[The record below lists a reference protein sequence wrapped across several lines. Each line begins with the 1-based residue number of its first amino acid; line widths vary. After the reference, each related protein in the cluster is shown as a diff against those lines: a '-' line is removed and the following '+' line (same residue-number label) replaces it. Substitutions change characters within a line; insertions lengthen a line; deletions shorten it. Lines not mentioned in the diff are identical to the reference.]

1 MIMVSSVKIKNALE
15 EVRIMTGGMKSWGGD
30 DVDCYSRKA
39 GGRTGYYMTPASDG
53 HEPPGTWTGQGAAD
67 LGLRGLVDPAVMKAL
82 YERGI
87 APDGRRIGRSRAVY
101 TGNAGRQDELAE
113 RIDAAIDAEIA
124 ARGPFMTAE
133 RRDTI
138 ERGGRAKVRNS
149 VLAWG
154 FTWSGSKSISLTHA
168 GLLAPGQQAQ
178 ERGDQPAAAGD
189 QRQGEPVG

>member
-15 EVRIMTGGMKSWGGD
+15 EVRIMTGRLKIIAVH
-30 DVDCYSRKA
+30 DVDYYLRKA
-39 GGRTGYYMTPASDG
+39 GGRTDYYLTPASDG
-53 HEPPGTWTGQGAAD
+53 HEPPGVWLGQGARD

-87 APDGRRIGRSRAVY
+87 APDGRWIGRSRAVY

-133 RRDTI
+133 RRETLQ
-138 ERGGRAKVRNS
+138 RAARAQRRSSAPAGRITR
-149 VLAWG
+149 
-154 FTWSGSKSISLTHA
+154 SG
-168 GLLAPGQQAQ
+168 
-178 ERGDQPAAAGD
+178 R
-189 QRQGEPVG
+189 

>member
-1 MIMVSSVKIKNALE
+1 
-15 EVRIMTGGMKSWGGD
+15 MTGRLKIIAVHEID
-30 DVDCYSRKA
+30 YYLRKA
-39 GGRTGYYMTPASDG
+39 GGRTDYYLTPASDG

-87 APDGRRIGRSRAVY
+87 APDGRWIGRSRAVY

-133 RRDTI
+133 RRGTTG
-138 ERGGRAKVRNS
+138 RGGAGQGRETPPAP
-149 VLAWG
+149 G
-154 FTWSGSKSISLTHA
+154 FT
-168 GLLAPGQQAQ
+168 
-178 ERGDQPAAAGD
+178 R
-189 QRQGEPVG
+189 

>member
-1 MIMVSSVKIKNALE
+1 MIMVSSVKIKNVLE
-15 EVRIMTGGMKSWGGD
+15 EVRIMTGRLKIIAVH
-30 DVDCYSRKA
+30 DVDYYLRKA
-39 GGRTGYYMTPASDG
+39 GGRTDYYLTPASDG
-53 HEPPGTWTGQGAAD
+53 HEPPGVWLGQGARD

-138 ERGGRAKVRNS
+138 ERGGRAQGKNS
-149 VLAWG
+149 LLALG
-154 FTWSGSKSISLTHA
+154 FTWAGAQTVSLTR
-168 GLLAPGQQAQ
+168 P
-178 ERGDQPAAAGD
+178 
-189 QRQGEPVG
+189 